1 MIGPSPIEILAAM
14 TNTPSEISPA
24 QAPLI
29 QIQNHG
35 SIRCIQLA
43 RPPVNA
49 LDPVLCRALI
59 AALESAYSD
68 GVSGVILA
76 GSPKVFSA
84 GLDVPYLLS
93 LGDDRRA
100 VLECWQAFFGVARL
114 LAQSRIPVV
123 AALTGHAPAGGCV
136 LALCC
141 DYRVMARSLD
151 PSRPFS
157 IGLNETQVGL
167 VVPEGIQR
175 LMRRVV
181 GDYRAE
187 RLMIAGEMVTA
198 ERAFEIG
205 LVDELVDL
213 DQVVPRALAWLQALL
228 QLPHQPMLQTRAIA
242 RATVVDALS
251 ADVIDLER
259 FVEQWWEPETQAALN
274 ALTARLRK

>member
-1 MIGPSPIEILAAM
+1 MTTLIETRDFGA
-14 TNTPSEISPA
+14 
-24 QAPLI
+24 
-29 QIQNHG
+29 
-35 SIRCIQLA
+35 IRCLQLA

-49 LDPVLCRALI
+49 LDPDLCRALI

-68 GVSGVILA
+68 GVLGVVLA
-76 GSPKVFSA
+76 GSPRIFSA

-100 VLECWQAFFGVARL
+100 VLECWQAFFGAARL
-114 LAQSRIPVV
+114 LGESRIPVV
-123 AALTGHAPAGGCV
+123 AAITGHAPAGGCV

-151 PSRPFS
+151 PAKPFA

-187 RLMIAGEMVTA
+187 RLLVAGEMVAA
-198 ERAFEIG
+198 ERALEIG
-205 LVDELVDL
+205 LVDELVDI
-213 DQVVPRALAWLQALL
+213 DHVVPRAVAWLEMLL
-228 QLPHQPMLQTRAIA
+228 KLPHQPMLQTRAIS
-242 RATVVDALS
+242 RASVVEALS
-251 ADVIDLER
+251 PDFIRLET
-259 FVEQWWEPETQAALN
+259 FVQQWWEPDTQAALQ
-274 ALTARLRK
+274 ALVAKLRK